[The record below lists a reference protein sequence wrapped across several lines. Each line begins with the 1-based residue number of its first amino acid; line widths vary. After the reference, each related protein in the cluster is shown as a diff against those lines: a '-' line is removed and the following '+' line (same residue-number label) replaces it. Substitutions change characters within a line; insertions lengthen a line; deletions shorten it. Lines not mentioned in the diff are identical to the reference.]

1 MVVATLRWLVIILG
15 VSWLLLKLLRRPAR
29 HEDEDDGESHGPYR
43 K

>member
-15 VSWLLLKLLRRPAR
+15 VSWLLLRLLRRPTR
-29 HEDEDDGESHGPYR
+29 RQDSDDGDSHGRFR